1 VVIVKAKLLLVL
13 VLFSLLISLASANLE
28 IVEQKA
34 VLNVNYHDFQ
44 EDNQDT
50 VDGTG
55 QITLRNTGTEN
66 ITTQIAFSGLP
77 INYNAT
83 AIIGI
88 NVNAGR
94 TQTVS
99 YTIQVPHKQDSG
111 EKNIGTLTA
120 TAGTETATTTLV
132 QNTATML
139 NLREVTVD
147 YINKDGNSERESFDS
162 EDQYELNKEVKI
174 GTEVKLTFYLENL
187 FDVDYGRGDL
197 QGITVTVDSDDSSIF
212 SNDFQNDYDIGDL
225 DTHQRNSFPVTF
237 IIDSEADSQGYTL
250 QIDIEGEDDKGTTHK
265 VSKELLIDVNRQNDD
280 VRISSSKITPAVPTT
295 CDTQVTFE
303 AGLKNYG
310 TRDQKYAGF
319 VLFNREL
326 AINQNIQ
333 NIVVYRF
340 SDSDNEWKQ
349 TFTIPISKVGTFPL
363 DVTAYYNRD
372 KVSDHQ
378 IVNLVVGRCA
388 TTVPATP
395 AATTTTTAN
404 TTSGTPAATTAG
416 TSTTTNAQTT
426 NAAQNTAAQTNQNT
440 AAPAATATNSNTPS
454 IVKTIENPYTAEDFL
469 LGGIIVLMVFVT
481 TLGVI
486 FMIMLLKK

>member
-34 VLNVNYHDFQ
+34 ALNVNYHDFQ
-44 EDNQDT
+44 RDNQDT

-55 QITLRNTGTEN
+55 QITLRNTGTEAV
-66 ITTQIAFSGLP
+66 TAQVAFSGLP
-77 INYNAT
+77 VNYNAT
-83 AIIGI
+83 TQTGI
-88 NVNAGR
+88 NVNAGS

-120 TAGTETATTTLV
+120 TAGTLTATTTLV

-139 NLREVTVD
+139 NLREVTID
-147 YINKDGNSERESFDS
+147 YINKDGNTERESFDT
-162 EDQYELNKEVKI
+162 EAQYELNKEAKV

-187 FDVDYGRGDL
+187 FDIDYDRGDL
-197 QGITVTVDSDDSSIF
+197 QSITITIDPDDSSIF
-212 SNDFQNDYDIGDL
+212 SNDFQNDYDVGDL
-225 DTHQRNSFPVTF
+225 NARQRNNFPVTLV
-237 IIDSEADSQGYTL
+237 IDQDADSQTYTL
-250 QIDIEGEDDKGTTHK
+250 QIDIEGEDDKGAAHK
-265 VSKELLIDVNRQNDD
+265 VSKELKIDVNRQNDD
-280 VRISSSKITPAVPTT
+280 VRISSSKITPPTPT
-295 CDTQVTFE
+295 ACDTQVTFE

-319 VLFNREL
+319 TVFNREL
-326 AINQNIQ
+326 GVNQNIQ

-340 SDSDNEWKQ
+340 SDNDNEWKQ
-349 TFTIPISKVGTFPL
+349 TFTIPISKAGTFPL

-378 IVNLVVGRCA
+378 IVNLVVGRCV
-388 TTVPATP
+388 TTAPATP

-404 TTSGTPAATTAG
+404 TTTNTPAATTASA
-416 TSTTTNAQTT
+416 STTTNTQTT
-426 NAAQNTAAQTNQNT
+426 NAAQNTAAQANQNT
-440 AAPAATATNSNTPS
+440 AAPAATTSNTNNNN
-454 IVKTIENPYTAEDFL
+454 IVKTIENPYTAEDFIL
-469 LGGIIVLMVFVT
+469 AGIIVLIVLVIA
-481 TLGVI
+481 LGVI
-486 FMIMLLKK
+486 FMIMLLRK